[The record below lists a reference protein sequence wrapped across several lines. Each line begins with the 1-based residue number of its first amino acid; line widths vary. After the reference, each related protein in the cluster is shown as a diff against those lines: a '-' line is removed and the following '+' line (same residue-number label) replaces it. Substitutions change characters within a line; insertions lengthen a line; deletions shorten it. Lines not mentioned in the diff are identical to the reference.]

1 MLRTCIQQ
9 IGEEVNRLE
18 SRVAVVRESWNDQ
31 VSAHVEHSYIEA
43 LSSACHN
50 FYSEAYQIETTLR
63 QYEESLKQLADQ
75 Y

>member
-9 IGEEVNRLE
+9 IGEEANRLE
-18 SRVAVVRESWNDQ
+18 SRIAVVRENWNDQ
-31 VSAHVEHSYIEA
+31 VSAHVEQTYIDA
-43 LSSACHN
+43 LSSVCNN

-63 QYEESLKQLADQ
+63 QYEESLRRLADR